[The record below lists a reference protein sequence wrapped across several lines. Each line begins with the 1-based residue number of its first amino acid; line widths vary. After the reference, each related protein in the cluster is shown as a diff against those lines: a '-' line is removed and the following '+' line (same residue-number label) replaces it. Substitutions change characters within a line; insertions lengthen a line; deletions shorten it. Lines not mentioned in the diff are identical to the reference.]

1 MNMRPGAAV
10 MAHPRRRMAV
20 GCHRPRAQRGTSC
33 CAAVDGEG
41 IGHQESTAQNKVI
54 LESVQKE
61 VGGRLAPLFIRLLH
75 CLSHHALPRVLAL
88 ALVVQ
93 RASKIAANTVH
104 ILLRIAQSDRVK
116 RMKGRG
122 QRPHRVIVPSR
133 FEKRGVQVEV
143 GRKAGFPFKSVAP
156 RLIRLLRCLAHL
168 ALPRS
173 LALVVQRASRI
184 ATNTVHIL
192 PRVAR

>member
-1 MNMRPGAAV
+1 VNMRPGAAV

-75 CLSHHALPRVLAL
+75 CLSHLALPGAL

-93 RASKIAANTVH
+93 WASKIATNTIH
-104 ILLRIAQSDRVK
+104 ILTRVARSDRVK
-116 RMKGRG
+116 RRKVQG
-122 QRPHRVIVPSR
+122 QRPHRVIGPSR
-133 FEKRGVQVEV
+133 VEKRGVQM
-143 GRKAGFPFKSVAP
+143 
-156 RLIRLLRCLAHL
+156 
-168 ALPRS
+168 
-173 LALVVQRASRI
+173 Q
-184 ATNTVHIL
+184 
-192 PRVAR
+192 

>member
-1 MNMRPGAAV
+1 MKASATKRAPPKTRSSSSPSKKRSGADS
-10 MAHPRRRMAV
+10 RR
-20 GCHRPRAQRGTSC
+20 
-33 CAAVDGEG
+33 
-41 IGHQESTAQNKVI
+41 
-54 LESVQKE
+54 
-61 VGGRLAPLFIRLLH
+61 
-75 CLSHHALPRVLAL
+75 CLSACFIACLITRFRALLLLLLWCNGPVRSL
-88 ALVVQ
+88 Q
-93 RASKIAANTVH
+93 TVH
-104 ILLRIAQSDRVK
+104 ILLRVAQSDRVK
-116 RMKGRG
+116 RRKGRG

-143 GRKAGFPFKSVAP
+143 GRKAGFPFESVAP
-156 RLIRLLRCLAHL
+156 RLIRLLCCLAHL